1 MKHSIKQI
9 REIAGLH
16 CGHALLPQSNCKSM
30 GISRKGKEAFLLM
43 NSKIITKFQKEI
55 ANTIFINMQQESTEM
70 LIWNEF
76 I

>member
-1 MKHSIKQI
+1 
-9 REIAGLH
+9 
-16 CGHALLPQSNCKSM
+16 
-30 GISRKGKEAFLLM
+30 M

-70 LIWNEF
+70 LIWKEF